1 MAVNRIDA
9 TSLGRLTKYSDILV
23 AGLVV
28 LILVM
33 MVVPLPA
40 FLLDALLVFNIT
52 CSLVILL
59 LTMYTQDA
67 LEFSSFPSMLL
78 IATLFRL
85 ALNVSSTRL
94 ILLHGYAGRV
104 IEAFGNFVVGGN
116 YVVGMVVFIILVII
130 QFVVITNGA
139 GRVAEVAARFTL
151 DAMPG
156 KQMAIDADLN
166 AGLIDEEEA
175 RTRRRNIE
183 LEADFYGAMDGAS
196 KFVRGDAI
204 AGVVITLVNIIGGII
219 IGIVQLGLPAGE
231 ALQRYAL
238 LTVGDGLVSQIPA
251 LLISTATGI
260 IVTRAAAQSSFG
272 QEVIGQLLAQP
283 RALAIA
289 TGLLVVFGLV
299 PGLPKVPFFAL
310 AAISGVLTYVVS
322 IYKEAEIKADED
334 LKERAPQ
341 ARQPESVMPLLAV
354 DPLELEIGYGLLSFA
369 DETQEDGGLLRRVT
383 MVRRQI
389 ALELGLVL
397 PHVRIRDNIQLP
409 PTTYAIKIRGVEVA
423 QGEIMVGHYLAMDPG
438 IVAKPVPGIETREPA
453 FGLPALWITEADK
466 ERAEMAGYTVVEP
479 VSVVVTHLTEVI
491 RRHAAELLGR
501 QDTADLIENVRKT
514 QPAVVDELIPN
525 LMSIGEVQKVL
536 QNLLREG
543 VPIRN
548 TSAILEALGDYAG
561 TTRDLNMLTEYARS
575 ALARVISKM
584 HRGPDGQIV
593 VATLDPR
600 IEEQIAQFI
609 EASPDTKTP
618 GLNLDFSQ
626 AVVSQVANMA
636 EKMAGSGHQ
645 PIILTRPGVRF
656 YLKRMIERA
665 LPNVVVLSYSE
676 ITDDEKVRSVGM
688 VSLSEN

>member
-9 TSLGRLTKYSDILV
+9 KSLGRLTKYSDILV

-59 LTMYTQDA
+59 LTMYTKEA

-94 ILLHGYAGRV
+94 ILLDGYAGHV

-166 AGLIDEEEA
+166 AGLIDENAA
-175 RTRRRNIE
+175 RLRRRTIE

-204 AGVVITLVNIIGGII
+204 AGVVITLVNILGGIV
-219 IGIVQLGLPAGE
+219 IGVVQLNLPLLE

-289 TGLLVVFGLV
+289 TGLLVAFGLV
-299 PGLPKVPFFAL
+299 PGLPKIPFFVL
-310 AAISGVLTYVVS
+310 AALSGVLTYVVNS
-322 IYKEAEIKADED
+322 HKEAEIRADEE
-334 LKERAPQ
+334 LKERVPVST
-341 ARQPESVMPLLAV
+341 QPESVMPLLAV

-369 DETQEDGGLLRRVT
+369 DENYDDGGLLRRVT

-397 PHVRIRDNIQLP
+397 PHVRIRDNIQLT
-409 PTTYAIKIRGVEVA
+409 PTAYSIKIRGMEIA
-423 QGEIMVGHYLAMDPG
+423 RGEIMVGHYLAMDPG
-438 IVAKPVPGIETREPA
+438 IVTQPVPGIETTEPA
-453 FGLPALWITEADK
+453 FGLPALWIAETEK
-466 ERAEMAGYTVVEP
+466 ERAEIAGYTVVDP

-501 QDTADLIENVRKT
+501 QDTANLIENVRKKE
-514 QPAVVDELIPN
+514 PAVVDELIPN
-525 LMSIGEVQKVL
+525 LMTIGEVQRVL

-543 VPIRN
+543 VSIRN
-548 TSAILEALGDYAG
+548 ISLILEALGDYAG
-561 TTRDLNMLTEYARS
+561 KTRDPEMLTEYARAS
-575 ALARVISKM
+575 LARVIS
-584 HRGPDGQIV
+584 RQYRNPNGEIV
-593 VATLDPR
+593 VATVDPG
-600 IEEQIAQFI
+600 IEERIIQLI
-609 EASPDTKTP
+609 EESRDT
-618 GLNLDFSQ
+618 GISGSDFDFSQ
-626 AVVSQVANMA
+626 AVVSGVAGMA
-636 EKMAGSGHQ
+636 KKMAMDGYQ

-656 YLKRMIERA
+656 YLKRTIERV

>member
-104 IEAFGNFVVGGN
+104 IEAFGHFVVGGN

-260 IVTRAAAQSSFG
+260 IVTRAAAQS
-272 QEVIGQLLAQP
+272 V
-283 RALAIA
+283 
-289 TGLLVVFGLV
+289 
-299 PGLPKVPFFAL
+299 
-310 AAISGVLTYVVS
+310 
-322 IYKEAEIKADED
+322 
-334 LKERAPQ
+334 
-341 ARQPESVMPLLAV
+341 
-354 DPLELEIGYGLLSFA
+354 
-369 DETQEDGGLLRRVT
+369 
-383 MVRRQI
+383 
-389 ALELGLVL
+389 
-397 PHVRIRDNIQLP
+397 
-409 PTTYAIKIRGVEVA
+409 
-423 QGEIMVGHYLAMDPG
+423 
-438 IVAKPVPGIETREPA
+438 
-453 FGLPALWITEADK
+453 
-466 ERAEMAGYTVVEP
+466 
-479 VSVVVTHLTEVI
+479 
-491 RRHAAELLGR
+491 LGR
-501 QDTADLIENVRKT
+501 K
-514 QPAVVDELIPN
+514 
-525 LMSIGEVQKVL
+525 S
-536 QNLLREG
+536 
-543 VPIRN
+543 
-548 TSAILEALGDYAG
+548 
-561 TTRDLNMLTEYARS
+561 
-575 ALARVISKM
+575 
-584 HRGPDGQIV
+584 
-593 VATLDPR
+593 
-600 IEEQIAQFI
+600 
-609 EASPDTKTP
+609 
-618 GLNLDFSQ
+618 
-626 AVVSQVANMA
+626 
-636 EKMAGSGHQ
+636 
-645 PIILTRPGVRF
+645 
-656 YLKRMIERA
+656 
-665 LPNVVVLSYSE
+665 
-676 ITDDEKVRSVGM
+676 
-688 VSLSEN
+688 

>member
-1 MAVNRIDA
+1 MAVGRIGA
-9 TSLGRLTKYSDILV
+9 GRLNQFTKHSDILV

-33 MVVPLPA
+33 MIVPLPA

-59 LTMYTQDA
+59 LTMYTKDA
-67 LEFSSFPSMLL
+67 LEFSSFPSLLL

-166 AGLIDEEEA
+166 AGLIDEESA

-204 AGVVITLVNIIGGII
+204 AGVIITIVNILGGIV
-219 IGIVQLGLPAGE
+219 IGVLQLGLPIVD

-260 IVTRAAAQSSFG
+260 IVTRAAAQSNFG

-289 TGLLVVFGLV
+289 TGLLVIFGLI

-310 AAISGVLTYVVS
+310 AGIGGVLTYVVS
-322 IYKEAEIKADED
+322 SSKEAEISERERE
-334 LKERAPQ
+334 KERAPA

-369 DETQEDGGLLRRVT
+369 DEKQDDGGLLRRVT

-409 PTTYAIKIRGVEVA
+409 PADYAIKIRGVEVA
-423 QGEIMVGHYLAMDPG
+423 RGEITVGHYLAMDPG
-438 IVAKPVPGIETREPA
+438 IVTQPVPGIQTTEPA
-453 FGLPALWITEADK
+453 FGFPALWITEQEK
-466 ERAEMAGYTVVEP
+466 ERAEMAGYTVVDP
-479 VSVVVTHLTEVI
+479 VSVIVTHLTEVI
-491 RRHAAELLGR
+491 RRHASELLGR
-501 QDTADLIENVRKT
+501 QDTANLIEHVRKT
-514 QPAVVDELIPN
+514 EPAVVDELIPN
-525 LMSIGEVQKVL
+525 LMTIGEVQRVL

-543 VPIRN
+543 VSIRN
-548 TSAILEALGDYAG
+548 TASILESLGDHARE
-561 TTRDLNMLTEYARS
+561 TRELDMLTEYARS
-575 ALARVISKM
+575 ALAREISR
-584 HRGPDGQIV
+584 HYRNPDGEVV
-593 VATLDPR
+593 VATVDPVLEEKIAGLIGVSREAKASGLD
-600 IEEQIAQFI
+600 F
-609 EASPDTKTP
+609 
-618 GLNLDFSQ
+618 DFSQ
-626 AVVSQVANMA
+626 RVVGAVATMA
-636 EKMAGSGHQ
+636 ERMAREGYQ
-645 PIILTRPGVRF
+645 PVILTRPGVRF
-656 YLKRMIERA
+656 YLKRMIERV
-665 LPNVVVLSYSE
+665 LSNVVVLSYSE
-676 ITDDEKVRSVGM
+676 IADDEKVRSVGM
-688 VSLSEN
+688 VSLNED

>member
-183 LEADFYGAMDGAS
+183 LESDFYGAMDGAS

-383 MVRRQI
+383 
-389 ALELGLVL
+389 
-397 PHVRIRDNIQLP
+397 
-409 PTTYAIKIRGVEVA
+409 
-423 QGEIMVGHYLAMDPG
+423 
-438 IVAKPVPGIETREPA
+438 
-453 FGLPALWITEADK
+453 
-466 ERAEMAGYTVVEP
+466 
-479 VSVVVTHLTEVI
+479 
-491 RRHAAELLGR
+491 
-501 QDTADLIENVRKT
+501 
-514 QPAVVDELIPN
+514 
-525 LMSIGEVQKVL
+525 
-536 QNLLREG
+536 
-543 VPIRN
+543 
-548 TSAILEALGDYAG
+548 
-561 TTRDLNMLTEYARS
+561 
-575 ALARVISKM
+575 
-584 HRGPDGQIV
+584 
-593 VATLDPR
+593 
-600 IEEQIAQFI
+600 
-609 EASPDTKTP
+609 
-618 GLNLDFSQ
+618 
-626 AVVSQVANMA
+626 
-636 EKMAGSGHQ
+636 
-645 PIILTRPGVRF
+645 
-656 YLKRMIERA
+656 
-665 LPNVVVLSYSE
+665 
-676 ITDDEKVRSVGM
+676 
-688 VSLSEN
+688 

>member
-1 MAVNRIDA
+1 MAVSRIG
-9 TSLGRLTKYSDILV
+9 TQNLSRLSKYSDILV

-52 CSLVILL
+52 CALVILL
-59 LTMYTQDA
+59 LTMYTKDA

-94 ILLHGYAGRV
+94 ILLHGYAGHV

-116 YVVGMVVFIILVII
+116 YIVGMVVFIILVII

-175 RTRRRNIE
+175 RLRRRTIE

-204 AGVVITLVNIIGGII
+204 AGVVITLVNIIGGIV
-219 IGIVQLGLPAGE
+219 IGIVQLGLPVQE

-272 QEVIGQLLAQP
+272 QEVTGQLLAQP

-289 TGLLVVFGLV
+289 TVLLFIFGLV

-310 AAISGVLTYVVS
+310 AAMSGALTYVVS
-322 IYKEAEIKADED
+322 IYKEAEVKAG
-334 LKERAPQ
+334 KESKEQAPQ

-369 DETQEDGGLLRRVT
+369 DETSEDGGLLRRVT

-409 PTTYAIKIRGVEVA
+409 PTNYVIKIHGVEVA
-423 QGEIMVGHYLAMDPG
+423 QGEIMVDHYLAMDSG
-438 IVAKPVPGIETREPA
+438 IVTQPVSGIETSEPA
-453 FGLPALWITEADK
+453 FGLPALWITRSEK
-466 ERAEMAGYTVVEP
+466 ERAEMAGYTVVDP
-479 VSVVVTHLTEVI
+479 VSVIVTHLTEVI

-514 QPAVVDELIPN
+514 KPAVVDELIPN
-525 LMSIGEVQKVL
+525 LMTIGEVQKVL

-548 TSAILEALGDYAG
+548 ISRILETLGDYAG
-561 TTRDLNMLTEYARS
+561 VTRDPDILTEYARS
-575 ALARVISKM
+575 SLARVISSRY
-584 HRGPDGQIV
+584 RGPDGEIV
-593 VATLDPR
+593 VATVDPE
-600 IEEQIAQFI
+600 IEERIAKLM
-609 EASPDTKTP
+609 EAGPDTRMT
-618 GLNLDFSQ
+618 GQDANFTQ
-626 AVVSQVANMA
+626 AVVSKVADMA
-636 EKMAGSGHQ
+636 GKMAGSGHQ

-656 YLKRMIERA
+656 YLKRMIERV

>member
-1 MAVNRIDA
+1 MAVSRIG
-9 TSLGRLTKYSDILV
+9 TQSLGRLTKYSDILV

-52 CSLVILL
+52 CALVILL
-59 LTMYTQDA
+59 LTMYTKDA

-94 ILLHGYAGRV
+94 ILLHGYAGHV

-116 YVVGMVVFIILVII
+116 YVVGMVVFIILVVI

-175 RTRRRNIE
+175 RVRRRTIE

-219 IGIVQLGLPAGE
+219 IGIVQLGLPARD

-272 QEVIGQLLAQP
+272 QEVTGQLLAQP

-289 TGLLVVFGLV
+289 TGLLVIFGLV

-310 AAISGVLTYVVS
+310 AAISGALTYVVS
-322 IYKEAEIKADED
+322 IHKEAEMKADEE

-341 ARQPESVMPLLAV
+341 TRQPESVMPLLAV

-369 DETQEDGGLLRRVT
+369 DETSEDGGLLRRVT

-409 PTTYAIKIRGVEVA
+409 PTDYVIKIHGIEVA

-438 IVAKPVPGIETREPA
+438 IVTQPVSGIETSEPA
-453 FGLPALWITEADK
+453 FGLPALWITESEK
-466 ERAEMAGYTVVEP
+466 ERAEIAGYTVVDP
-479 VSVVVTHLTEVI
+479 VSVIVTHLTEVI

-514 QPAVVDELIPN
+514 KPAVVDELIPN
-525 LMSIGEVQKVL
+525 LMTIGEVQKVL

-548 TSAILEALGDYAG
+548 TSQILEALGDYAG
-561 TTRDLNMLTEYARS
+561 VTRDPDMLTEYARS
-575 ALARVISKM
+575 ALARVISKK
-584 HRGPDGQIV
+584 HRGPGGEIV
-593 VATLDPR
+593 VATMDPG
-600 IEEQIAQFI
+600 IEEQIARLL
-609 EASPDTKTP
+609 EASPDTRIP
-618 GLNLDFSQ
+618 GLDPSFTQ
-626 AVVSQVANMA
+626 AVISGVAGMA
-636 EKMAGSGHQ
+636 QRMAGGGHQ

-656 YLKRMIERA
+656 YLKRMIERV

>member
-438 IVAKPVPGIETREPA
+438 IVTQPVPGIETREPA

-548 TSAILEALGDYAG
+548 TSAIL
-561 TTRDLNMLTEYARS
+561 
-575 ALARVISKM
+575 
-584 HRGPDGQIV
+584 
-593 VATLDPR
+593 
-600 IEEQIAQFI
+600 
-609 EASPDTKTP
+609 
-618 GLNLDFSQ
+618 
-626 AVVSQVANMA
+626 
-636 EKMAGSGHQ
+636 
-645 PIILTRPGVRF
+645 
-656 YLKRMIERA
+656 KR
-665 LPNVVVLSYSE
+665 
-676 ITDDEKVRSVGM
+676 
-688 VSLSEN
+688 